1 MGSSS
6 SAPRQ
11 EARAPQPAPA
21 QLSLPIQNR
30 RTRAVTLS
38 VEPREGAA
46 EVAEVGRGSGVCL
59 PIKNRRTR
67 GVILEAAEFNPDRL
81 APPGLNIGRSQDS
94 GTGDMTRRAVHNP
107 VGYAFAPD
115 SPSALVPR
123 LPSSPADTSSARTSS
138 VPISPSV
145 MSRNSRVHFAASPA
159 SVVEITPYS
168 WTSRSSAFSPTSP
181 TFAADSSPTSLNAPQ
196 TSQGVYG
203 GTLQH
208 AQQAQHVQHAQL
220 AQHAPHAQHAVVI
233 PAVQYV
239 QHYAW
244 TAPSVAPSV
253 AASAPVPALPVVSA
267 PPLPLASAVPANIA
281 VSLPISLPKPVAPP
295 AAAAWRHG

>member
-1 MGSSS
+1 MRSVSDLLYNYDGHGVM
-6 SAPRQ
+6 PML
-11 EARAPQPAPA
+11 ARRFS
-21 QLSLPIQNR
+21 QLH
-30 RTRAVTLS
+30 
-38 VEPREGAA
+38 
-46 EVAEVGRGSGVCL
+46 CL
-59 PIKNRRTR
+59 
-67 GVILEAAEFNPDRL
+67 
-81 APPGLNIGRSQDS
+81 
-94 GTGDMTRRAVHNP
+94 
-107 VGYAFAPD
+107 
-115 SPSALVPR
+115 
-123 LPSSPADTSSARTSS
+123 
-138 VPISPSV
+138 
-145 MSRNSRVHFAASPA
+145 
-159 SVVEITPYS
+159 
-168 WTSRSSAFSPTSP
+168 
-181 TFAADSSPTSLNAPQ
+181 TSL
-196 TSQGVYG
+196 SECLGVYG

-295 AAAAWRHG
+295 AAVPLSQQASFKCFFLDE

>member
-6 SAPRQ
+6 SASRQ
-11 EARAPQPAPA
+11 EAHVPQPSQPAQPA

-46 EVAEVGRGSGVCL
+46 EVSGVGGGVCL

-67 GVILEAAEFNPDRL
+67 GVILEAAEFNPENRL
-81 APPGLNIGRSQDS
+81 APPGLNLGRGQEVS

-107 VGYAFAPD
+107 LGHAFAPD
-115 SPSALVPR
+115 SPTALVPR
-123 LPSSPADTSSARTSS
+123 LPSSPAATSSARTSS
-138 VPISPSV
+138 VPASPSV

-168 WTSRSSAFSPTSP
+168 WTSRSSAYSPTSP
-181 TFAADSSPTSLNAPQ
+181 TFATEASPTSLNAPQ
-196 TSQGVYG
+196 GQGLYAG
-203 GTLQH
+203 
-208 AQQAQHVQHAQL
+208 
-220 AQHAPHAQHAVVI
+220 APLQHAVVV

-244 TAPSVAPSV
+244 TAPSVTAP
-253 AASAPVPALPVVSA
+253 AAHPVVSA
-267 PPLPLASAVPANIA
+267 PALPALPLAGVAGAHAAPAPPAGPAAAPTIA
-281 VSLPISLPKPVAPP
+281 VSLPKPIAPP
-295 AAAAWRHG
+295 AAVWRRPA